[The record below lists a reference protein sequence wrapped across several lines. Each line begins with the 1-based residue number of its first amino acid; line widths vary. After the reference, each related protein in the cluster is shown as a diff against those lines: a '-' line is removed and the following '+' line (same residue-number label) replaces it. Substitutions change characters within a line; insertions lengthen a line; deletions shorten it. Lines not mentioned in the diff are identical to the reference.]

1 MGGTPARSPQP
12 RKEFQ
17 KEIAIV
23 IQRILAHNIVWQGRT
38 YHMHIAELDPETG
51 KVTMRAFDHEIPSTI
66 FISGTVLLIME

>member
-1 MGGTPARSPQP
+1 MGSTPARSPQP

-38 YHMHIAELDPETG
+38 YHMHIAELDTETG

-66 FISGTVLLIME
+66 FISGTVLLITE